1 MDNKQISLEV
11 VNPNAAGIDIGSRSH
26 WVAVGQNAQDVK
38 EYSQDQLAMCDW
50 LRSKGVTSITMESTG
65 TYWQNLFSTLI
76 GQGFDV
82 ILVNGRQTKNIKGK
96 KTDIK
101 DCQWI
106 QKLHSLGLLSA
117 SFLPDSDT
125 DTIRTYSRHRNN
137 LLNQAANCTK
147 RMQKY
152 LRLMNMRL
160 DVVVRDIVGLTGQSI
175 IKAFINGEHSGQ
187 QLAKLRH
194 FNCRKTEEEIA
205 KALQFNGRKDYLFA
219 LSQEWDSFQHIQ
231 SQIKNTDTQ
240 INQLLDIID
249 KDNNKKQHIAERK
262 TFKRKNKNGINNTD
276 MNQISY

>member
-50 LRSKGVTSITMESTG
+50 LRSKGVTSIAMESTG